1 MSESRDDCL
10 RALGGHFRPEP
21 PAADRARKWLQ
32 AAETRAGERA
42 RTTRRLMGGTTV
54 AVLAGAGLWLLLPR
68 MPAQEPSPVLV
79 AWADEVLEA
88 GTVDAEAGDWIEFD
102 LPAEYEDLSELAE

>member
-1 MSESRDDCL
+1 MSESRDRCL

-21 PAADRARKWLQ
+21 PAAERAREWLQ
-32 AAETRAGERA
+32 AAETRAAKRA
-42 RTTRRLMGGTTV
+42 RTKRRLVGGATA

-68 MPAQEPSPVLV
+68 TPAQEPSPVLI

-88 GTVDAEAGDWIEFD
+88 GALDAEAGDWIELD
-102 LPAEYEDLSELAE
+102 LPAEYEDLSKLAE